1 METLLV
7 FPYFL
12 VKFLTRLGV
21 ADNPAII
28 LAAILSTTCVVA
40 AVVALFH
47 RRALVKVTMV
57 GVAWCVIALSVTGF
71 VWECRAARP
80 GQPGSAVPTQ
90 EQMPADH
97 EYFAARKGR
106 P

>member
-1 METLLV
+1 MV

-21 ADNPAII
+21 AENPAII

-71 VWECRAARP
+71 VWECRAARSTPAGP
-80 GQPGSAVPTQ
+80 GANTQ
-90 EQMPADH
+90 AQMLVNDD
-97 EYFAARKGR
+97 YLAAREVQ